1 MLYKPKHIKT
11 IPNIKIKLNS
21 IIYLQKANYF
31 LFLIGAAYRT
41 WTDMVFLPGYFEY
54 PAPADNYANAA

>member
-1 MLYKPKHIKT
+1 M
-11 IPNIKIKLNS
+11 
-21 IIYLQKANYF
+21 YLQKKQSAL

-41 WTDMVFLPGYFEY
+41 WTDMVFLPGDFES

>member
-1 MLYKPKHIKT
+1 M
-11 IPNIKIKLNS
+11 
-21 IIYLQKANYF
+21 YLQKANYF

-41 WTDMVFLPGYFEY
+41 WTDMVFLPGDFES